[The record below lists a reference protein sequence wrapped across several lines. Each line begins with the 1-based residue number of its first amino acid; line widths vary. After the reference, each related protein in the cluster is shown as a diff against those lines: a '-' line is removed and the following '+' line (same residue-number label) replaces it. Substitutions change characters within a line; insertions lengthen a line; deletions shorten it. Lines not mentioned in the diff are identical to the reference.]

1 MKLRLALFAA
11 FLFLPFSCRASS
23 PDPGGA
29 DSSPRDLLAA
39 LNALRLENQ
48 SVYSISAKDRI
59 ELRQA
64 DVVLSFTDG
73 RIAFFQ
79 PSEGRVT
86 GFVFS
91 GLGHALALPRDPAEK
106 QQLARFLGAPIL
118 DQQFV
123 SAYVR
128 FTDDTAKDLLDQ
140 LQSAGVIPTTDNG
153 FVALWHPQLE
163 RLNPTH
169 SLRILIERFYTP
181 PRHFFHAGLEGI
193 VTGPFDVLLD
203 SSRVENV
210 FIGQPRRAN
219 NIVYYDVWSSYTLP
233 GSIPPPNAFD
243 ASRYHVDTTIHPDIS
258 LEGSTTVD
266 FRALTGNEQI
276 LFIQLAR
283 ALKIESISLD
293 NGPPL
298 SYFQNEGLTEQQLRT
313 RGDDTLCVFLPRTP
327 AAGESFTLRFRYRG
341 NVIADA
347 GNDVLYVGAR
357 ESWYPH
363 YGDAAEFAPYDLAFR
378 WPKRLRLV
386 ATGEKSGE
394 REDGDFR
401 VAQWSTSQPVS
412 QAGFNL
418 GEYIVSSVSS
428 GNRTIDVYANRQL
441 EQALLSRLGSSPPE
455 FELNSRLSSGEAP
468 VVAHNAMRSVTPSPA
483 DALKQLG
490 REIDTSIHFYEQYS
504 GPFPFRHLGVSQ
516 IPGTFGQ
523 GWPGLLYLSTLSF
536 LPQEAQARAGLN
548 TTGQEQFTDIVPFHE
563 VAHQWWGNVVGWSSY
578 RDQWLDESISAYLS
592 LLFADSQKN
601 SDRTARSWL
610 ERYRKRLIT
619 KAPEEDMAPADIGPL
634 TMGSRLA
641 SSKSPDGYEVIVYS
655 KGAWVIHMLHEML
668 RQPNSPNPEARFIA
682 LLHTLISKYERAPLS
697 TAQFQHEVEAAMTP
711 KMDLEGGRSMEWF
724 FDQYVRG
731 TGIPHYK
738 VEFTSRR
745 TEKGFQIRGK
755 LLQSGVPRSFIAPV
769 PLYMGAG
776 QGRSV
781 LLGTVFAAGEET
793 PFTFT
798 TQTEPRKLLIDPRM
812 TLLCVP
818 E

>member
-1 MKLRLALFAA
+1 MKFRLALVAA
-11 FLFLPFSCRASS
+11 FLLLPSFCRATP
-23 PDPGGA
+23 PDPVGA

-39 LNALRLENQ
+39 LNALRLDNQ
-48 SVYSISAKDRI
+48 SVYSVSAKDRI

-79 PSEGRVT
+79 PFEGHVT

-91 GLGHALALPRDPAEK
+91 GLGHALALPRDPVEK

-140 LQSAGVIPTTDNG
+140 FQLAGITPTTDNG
-153 FVALWHPQLE
+153 FLALWQPQLE
-163 RLNPTH
+163 RLNPSH
-169 SLRILIERFYTP
+169 SLRILFEKFYTP
-181 PRHFFHAGLEGI
+181 PRHFFHAGLDGV

-203 SSRVENV
+203 NSRAENV

-219 NIVYYDVWSSYTLP
+219 NIVYYDVWCSYTLP
-233 GSIPPPNAFD
+233 GSTPPLHPFD
-243 ASRYHVDTTIHPDIS
+243 ASRYHVDTTIHPDNS
-258 LEGSTTVD
+258 LEGLTAVD

-283 ALKIESISLD
+283 SLKVESISLD
-293 NGPPL
+293 DSAPL
-298 SYFQNEGLTEQQLRT
+298 SFFQNEGLTEQQLRT
-313 RGDDTLCVFLPRTP
+313 RGDDTLCVFLPRRP

-347 GNDVLYVGAR
+347 GNEVLFVGAR

-363 YGDAAEFAPYDLAFR
+363 YGDAAEFAPYNLTLR

-386 ATGEKSGE
+386 ATGEKSDE
-394 REDGDFR
+394 RDEGDFR

-418 GEYIVSSVSS
+418 GEYVVSSLSS

-441 EQALLSRLGSSPPE
+441 EQALLSRLASSPSQFE
-455 FELNSRLSSGEAP
+455 FDSRLSSGEAP
-468 VVAHNAMRSVTPSPA
+468 VVPHSAMRPITPSPA
-483 DALKQLG
+483 DALKQIA

-536 LPQEAQARAGLN
+536 LPQEAQERAGLN
-548 TTGQEQFTDIVPFHE
+548 ATGQEQFTEIVPFHE

-601 SDRTARSWL
+601 PDRTARSWL

-619 KAPEEDMAPADIGPL
+619 KGLEEDMAPADIGPL
-634 TMGSRLA
+634 SMGSRLA
-641 SSKSPDGYEVIVYS
+641 SSKSPDAYDVIVYS
-655 KGAWVIHMLHEML
+655 KGVWVIHMLHEML
-668 RQPNSPNPEARFIA
+668 RQPNSPDPDARFIA
-682 LLHTLISKYERAPLS
+682 LLHTLISKYARAPLS
-697 TAQFQHEVEAAMTP
+697 TGQFQHEVEAVMTP

-738 VEFTSRR
+738 VAFTSRR

-769 PLYMGAG
+769 PLYAGAG

-781 LLGTVFAAGEET
+781 LLGTVFANGEET

-798 TQTEPRKLLIDPRM
+798 TQSEPRKLLIDPRM
-812 TLLCVP
+812 TLLCVS